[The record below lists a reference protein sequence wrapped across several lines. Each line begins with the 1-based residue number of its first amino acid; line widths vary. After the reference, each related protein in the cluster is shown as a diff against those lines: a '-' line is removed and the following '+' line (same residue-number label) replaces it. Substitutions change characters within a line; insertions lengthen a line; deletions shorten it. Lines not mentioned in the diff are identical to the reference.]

1 MIFRIFLFG
10 LFWPL
15 HTASAQQPVMQAFNY
30 LKVYELAMTENPDAN
45 NTLAIQSLLAAKEEI
60 DKATVEVPFSGQ
72 AATYLMRA
80 KIYSAMLI
88 HPAGHSQL
96 DRSRP
101 LTIQPAFD
109 ALKQYE
115 TLADTFAATA
125 LWESLLK
132 QTFLLAFEAEEQ
144 LKERQVVERSLEGA
158 TMAAYLKATNRPL
171 PVPNIDASFAGL
183 FTQILRRDVGSGNLT
198 RAGTLIP
205 LTKQWY
211 PDNGELWLTYVN
223 YYIRNDQRKEALD
236 AARIAIPLNA
246 NNTNPVRKQLFFTA
260 GNLAVSDAPM
270 EALNYFEQAAAIDG
284 NFYGAVYN
292 AGVIYAKL
300 GSSMAQQ
307 AQQLQANDSI
317 KAAQLL
323 QQKTTYF
330 KQAVPFLE
338 KAYALRPAAAIREN
352 LVTIYLDLG
361 NRPKALQWQQ
371 KQP

>member
-1 MIFRIFLFG
+1 MVFRILLFV
-10 LFWPL
+10 LVWPFA
-15 HTASAQQPVMQAFNY
+15 TALAQQPVMQAFNY
-30 LKVYELAMTENPDAN
+30 LKVYELAMTENPAAN
-45 NTLAIQSLLAAKEEI
+45 NTLAIESLLAAKEEI
-60 DKATVEVPFSGQ
+60 DKATGEIPFSSQ
-72 AATYLMRA
+72 AATYLMQA
-80 KIYSAMLI
+80 KIYIAMLI
-88 HPAGHSQL
+88 HPTGNPQL

-109 ALKQYE
+109 AIKKYE
-115 TLADTFAATA
+115 TLADTFDTNA

-158 TMAAYLKATNRPL
+158 NMVAYLKSTNRPL

-183 FTQILRRDVGSGNLT
+183 FTQILRRDVGNGNLT
-198 RAGTLIP
+198 RAGTIIP

-236 AARIAIPLNA
+236 AARMAIPLNDD
-246 NNTNPVRKQLFFTA
+246 NTKPVRKQLYFTA

-270 EALNYFEQAAAIDG
+270 EALNYFEQAAAIDS

-292 AGVIYAKL
+292 AGVIYARL

-307 AQQLQANDSI
+307 AQRLQENDTN
-317 KAAQLL
+317 KAGQLL

-338 KAYALRPAAAIREN
+338 KAYALKPAAAIREN

-371 KQP
+371 KRP